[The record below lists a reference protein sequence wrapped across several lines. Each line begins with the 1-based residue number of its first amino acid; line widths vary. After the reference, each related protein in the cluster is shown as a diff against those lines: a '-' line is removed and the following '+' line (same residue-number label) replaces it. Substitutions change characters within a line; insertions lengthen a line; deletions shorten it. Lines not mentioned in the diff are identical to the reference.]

1 MCLNATHVYR
11 MNDEWWS
18 PLQSVKAER
27 RHTFWHLTHS
37 LSPRKAVSPE
47 PPPPKKKIYWDVD
60 IFNTHKISYIH
71 PHPQCYADISYW
83 CDMHWNVRLF
93 RCDAPSPPVPFVA
106 KWRQP
111 RQYSPDVRRC
121 AEVWVFTDSFLH
133 TLLLLMRASINL
145 SQRKLGFYCCCHTDM
160 YLPSFYWYLTLTL
173 CFIEF

>member
-1 MCLNATHVYR
+1 MQRMCTEWM
-11 MNDEWWS
+11 MNDEALCNPS
-18 PLQSVKAER
+18 KPRDDTLSDIS
-27 RHTFWHLTHS
+27 LTHS
-37 LSPRKAVSPE
+37 RPEKLSALN
-47 PPPPKKKIYWDVD
+47 PPPKKKIYWDVD